1 MRTPYGAECKYYYA
15 DFNRGRNTQECRLP
29 RSDADRWTPDLCKT
43 CPVPRILLANAC
55 PYLTFIGKIE
65 RGLFGL
71 TRKMTVQPTCPK
83 AEGLVT
89 EPVIGCGHCHDDT
102 PALKFTLDE

>member
-29 RSDADRWTPDLCKT
+29 RRDSYKWTPALCKT

-55 PYLTFIGKIE
+55 SHLTLIGKIE

-71 TRKMTVQPTCPK
+71 FPKMTVTATCSK
-83 AEGLVT
+83 ATGPVR

-102 PALKFTLDE
+102 PALKFTLD